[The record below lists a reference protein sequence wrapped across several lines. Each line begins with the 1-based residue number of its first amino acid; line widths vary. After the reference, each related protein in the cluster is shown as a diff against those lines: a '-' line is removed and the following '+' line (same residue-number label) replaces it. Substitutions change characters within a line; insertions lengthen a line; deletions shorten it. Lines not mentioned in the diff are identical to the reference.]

1 MGPGL
6 SKVVSGFW
14 FRCKVKFPLEMIISP
29 DKTKEKE
36 LVTADKAKGFYSK
49 APASQVASPALGT
62 T

>member
-1 MGPGL
+1 M
-6 SKVVSGFW
+6 
-14 FRCKVKFPLEMIISP
+14 EMIISP